1 MNIFPND
8 TVKIENIKKGESE
21 IINSIFG
28 NRFKADQ
35 TMYEYLVEFLLVFSS
50 AKSSDME
57 TGKYQFHQI
66 PNGRYSYWVEPR
78 MGLRRFIFF
87 DRSKRKN
94 SIPADETAYNKFFEI
109 VASRMHEVGNNK
121 RKEYIESI
129 QDLFH
134 GYAVVIKNRFW
145 GAQALLPI
153 CPEFMMCG
161 CDPSEKQR
169 KQNVD
174 CG

>member
-50 AKSSDME
+50 AKSSDLE

-109 VASRMHEVGNNK
+109 VASRMDGVGNNK
-121 RKEYIESI
+121 RKAS
-129 QDLFH
+129 DLF
-134 GYAVVIKNRFW
+134 VVLAR
-145 GAQALLPI
+145 
-153 CPEFMMCG
+153 
-161 CDPSEKQR
+161 
-169 KQNVD
+169 
-174 CG
+174 